1 MALIGNTIRLSG
13 QFTDFDGNVVAAEDV
28 KFVISDKSGV
38 IEEITDVETIDN
50 RYEANYIVDNG
61 EGTLTIKIYGM
72 VDGFPE
78 IGKISITRE

>member
-13 QFTDFDGNVVAAEDV
+13 QFTDFDGNVVVAEDV

-50 RYEANYIVDNG
+50 RYEANYIVENG